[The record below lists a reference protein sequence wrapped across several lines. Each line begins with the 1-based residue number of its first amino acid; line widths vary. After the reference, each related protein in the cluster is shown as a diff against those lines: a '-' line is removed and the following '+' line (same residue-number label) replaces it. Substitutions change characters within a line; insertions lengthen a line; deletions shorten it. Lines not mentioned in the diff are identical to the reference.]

1 MIRAG
6 IYGASGYMGAE
17 ALRVLLRHP
26 NVSVEWATSRGDTS
40 IEVFNKNF
48 FGRGIQYTH
57 PDDITP
63 CDVVFVSVPS
73 GLAMDIAAKF
83 LSQGA
88 KVIDFGADFRLKNK
102 EDWERV
108 YGKTH
113 SQWNLVSE
121 AVYGITE
128 LHRKDIKSTRL
139 VANPGCFSSSTILA
153 LAPLVREGLIDLD
166 KIVVDGM
173 SGTVGAGNEL
183 DRALHH
189 PEIHNNILSY
199 NVVNHRHTYEM
210 EQELSALAG
219 QSVHVHFTPHYVPI
233 SRGILTVNHC
243 FPTRRVKRKDLIEL
257 YQEFYRNEFFVKVID
272 LPSNT
277 NGSWNYAPYP
287 WISAVSST
295 NFCHIGLDVDESRGR
310 IVVLSVLDSV
320 GKGGALVGIENMN
333 VMFGLDETTGLDT
346 FGIHP
351 Y

>member
-57 PDDITP
+57 PEDITP

-73 GLAMDIAAKF
+73 GLAMDIAAQF
-83 LSQGA
+83 LSQGT

-113 SQWNLVSE
+113 SQWNLVLE

-128 LHRKDIKSTRL
+128 LHRKEIRSTRL

-153 LAPLVREGLIDLD
+153 LVPLVREGLIDLD
-166 KIVVDGM
+166 KIVGKWYVR
-173 SGTVGAGNEL
+173 N
-183 DRALHH
+183 DR
-189 PEIHNNILSY
+189 
-199 NVVNHRHTYEM
+199 
-210 EQELSALAG
+210 
-219 QSVHVHFTPHYVPI
+219 
-233 SRGILTVNHC
+233 
-243 FPTRRVKRKDLIEL
+243 
-257 YQEFYRNEFFVKVID
+257 
-272 LPSNT
+272 
-277 NGSWNYAPYP
+277 SWQ
-287 WISAVSST
+287 
-295 NFCHIGLDVDESRGR
+295 
-310 IVVLSVLDSV
+310 
-320 GKGGALVGIENMN
+320 
-333 VMFGLDETTGLDT
+333 
-346 FGIHP
+346 
-351 Y
+351 